1 MLIGRSIIKAVLPDR
16 PPVRDLNLIART
28 FDLPVPI
35 GDDLKRV
42 KTLVGTYGLDRFFAY
57 LQKTYA
63 LTKKAK
69 EPMTWAAFAKV
80 MNGYLALA
88 NMKTENY

>member
-1 MLIGRSIIKAVLPDR
+1 M
-16 PPVRDLNLIART
+16 RDLNLIART
-28 FDLPVPI
+28 FELPTPV
-35 GDDLKRV
+35 GEDLKRV
-42 KTLVGTYGLDRFFAY
+42 KTLVGTFGLDRFFAY

-63 LTKKAK
+63 LTRKAK
-69 EPMTWAAFAKV
+69 EPMTWSAFAKV